1 MNSNDFRKLVGS
13 EHSDNDYQPVA
24 FLLTNEYGCV
34 GFYNERLNSDLEDTC
49 ILINARLV
57 KMVGPEVHSRSEIGD
72 FNGFIEEITANWHDD
87 TEGHSIPDG
96 HDVLGK
102 SIPLTAIPFRQI
114 AIVYPLAHI
123 SALMKRAEES
133 EATIPTFLDFD
144 NKSVVLK
151 LLRTK
156 LW

>member
-1 MNSNDFRKLVGS
+1 MNANDFRKLVGA
-13 EHSDNDYQPVA
+13 EHSDKDYQPVA

-34 GFYNERLNSDLEDTC
+34 GFYNERLNGDLEETC

-57 KMVGPEVHSRSEIGD
+57 KLAGAEHSRSEIGD
-72 FNGFIEEITANWHDD
+72 FNSFIEEIAANWQGDND
-87 TEGHSIPDG
+87 SHSISDG
-96 HDVLGK
+96 HDVLGQ
-102 SIPLTAIPFRQI
+102 SIPLTAIPFREI

-123 SALMKRAEES
+123 SALMRRAEETAS
-133 EATIPTFLDFD
+133 KVPTFLDFD

-151 LLRTK
+151 VLRTK